1 MRRRIPALA
10 LGLSA
15 LVPALLLG
23 YGTALHDLFPRAA
36 LVGLEQA
43 TGPVSLADTLPGIS
57 DADLPAFRRWL
68 YDRAAALPDT
78 ALGRRFRARY
88 PSEAAFDAR
97 AFREFLMMD
106 GADRVLGV
114 DSFAAVYG
122 HMRPADRAMDPHPPY
137 VAGRRIPLLTV
148 LQMGSIYPDL
158 DRRNQ
163 NRLARSTDGRVML
176 TPAGDTVPFDPMTL
190 NLGNLTGLSS
200 QAHAH
205 YGLSRAPKS
214 SDPATLKT
222 RPWDFAVATGF
233 PGPVETYAPD
243 NAQLYTDLALLATL
257 AGRPSWRTLGALW
270 AGNAFHYIA
279 DCGNAVHTVQV
290 GVYDIFVDATMQ
302 SWIRRITSLFGLL
315 GRAPSRNAIGI
326 DILTSLHTGSERI
339 FQMELLDAV
348 RAARSGDTADLPA
361 GMDRVLAALH
371 SGDDSLRRVLSDTL
385 DKLGAA
391 TRVPDFGRAIASV
404 VVDAN
409 VRDGADVYR
418 ITRGIVDP
426 RLRKGRVALDFDTI
440 PDAAAWRWIAVDRRT
455 GLAAFNAVHARG
467 VARTIEALRTWW
479 KSYRRA
485 ATTPP
490 SGQPAIVEAVTSRLV
505 RERLAYLDAAEA
517 RRRIW
522 LSSHTGARTP

>member
-1 MRRRIPALA
+1 MRRRNLAMALA
-10 LGLSA
+10 LTA
-15 LVPALLLG
+15 LAPALLLG

-36 LVGLEQA
+36 LVGIGQA
-43 TGPVSLADTLPGIS
+43 TGPVALTDTLPGVS
-57 DADLPAFRRWL
+57 DADLSGFRGWL
-68 YDRAAALPDT
+68 YERAAGLPDT
-78 ALGRRFRARY
+78 SLVRRFRARY
-88 PSEAAFDAR
+88 PTAAAFDPR

-122 HMRPADRAMDPHPPY
+122 HMRASDRAMDPHPPY
-137 VAGRRIPLLTV
+137 VAGRRIALLTA
-148 LQMGSIYPDL
+148 LQLGSIYPDL

-163 NRLARSTDGRVML
+163 NRFARSADGRIML
-176 TPAGDTVPFDPMTL
+176 TPTGDTVPFDPMSL
-190 NLGNLTGLSS
+190 NMGKLTGLSS

-290 GVYDIFVDATMQ
+290 GIYDIFVDATVQ
-302 SWIRRITSLFGLL
+302 SWVRRLTSLFGLL
-315 GRAPSRNAIGI
+315 GRAPSRNVIGI
-326 DILTSLHTGSERI
+326 DILTNLHTGSERI
-339 FQMELLDAV
+339 FQMELLEV
-348 RAARSGDTADLPA
+348 VGAAGSGDTAKLPA
-361 GMDRVLAALH
+361 GMGRVLTALRT
-371 SGDDSLRRVLSDTL
+371 GDDSLRRVLSDTL
-385 DKLGAA
+385 ARLGAA
-391 TRVPDFGRAIASV
+391 TGVPDFGRAIADV

-409 VRDGADVYR
+409 VRDGAEVYR

-455 GLAAFNAVHARG
+455 GLAAFNTVHARG
-467 VARTIEALRTWW
+467 VARTIEALRVWW
-479 KSYRRA
+479 EAYRHLA
-485 ATTPP
+485 ASPA
-490 SGQPAIVEAVTSRLV
+490 SRHPAIIQTVVARLV
-505 RERLAYLDAAEA
+505 AERLAYLDAAES
-517 RRRIW
+517 RRRAW
-522 LSSHTGARTP
+522 LSTHTAPRNP